1 MQLTMAGDTSSA
13 GALTQD
19 LEDRFEVVL
28 ELLDALQALPN
39 DLTEVK
45 AVLDRVE
52 QNNEL
57 CYAVLKEQGWI
68 IKDQQQRLKNLE
80 ALA

>member
-1 MQLTMAGDTSSA
+1 MVGDA
-13 GALTQD
+13 PLAQD
-19 LEDRFEVVL
+19 LEARFEVIL
-28 ELLDALQALPN
+28 ELLDVLQALPN

-52 QNNEL
+52 HGNEL
-57 CYAVLKEQGWI
+57 CYAILKEQGWL